1 MCHEPRWNSCV
12 RGAGKSSSMDLH
24 SRTVTVRGLI
34 SGPIART
41 DIRGQSSGGGDV
53 DMDEEERARADGC
66 LERMVEASNDLLDI
80 EELEPDGLRAF
91 ARATKHV
98 ATAYREQL
106 GEEQSDEVDA

>member
-1 MCHEPRWNSCV
+1 M
-12 RGAGKSSSMDLH
+12 GKSSSTDLH
-24 SRTVTVRGLI
+24 SRTATVRGLT

-41 DIRGQSSGGGDV
+41 DIRGHSGGGDV

-80 EELEPDGLRAF
+80 DELEPDGLRAF